1 MATVG
6 CTCMDDHADE
16 VELIVFCWVTH
27 LNFVH
32 GLIVVSSTRFALL
45 FLALFLL
52 FLFLVKVL
60 LSVLF

>member
-1 MATVG
+1 
-6 CTCMDDHADE
+6 MDDHADE